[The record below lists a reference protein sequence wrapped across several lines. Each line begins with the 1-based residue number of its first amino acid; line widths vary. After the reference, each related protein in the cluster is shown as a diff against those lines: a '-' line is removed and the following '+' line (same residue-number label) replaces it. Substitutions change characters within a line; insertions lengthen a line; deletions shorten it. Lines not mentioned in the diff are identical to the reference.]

1 MARAGGAGPER
12 ALQGFIVEGEAGQA
26 AQRSVAAGRDE
37 ERRRRPGT
45 ARRPGSAGDA
55 ATCVHRAA
63 GRSRLGVAPAAGR
76 QPARQPAADAAAG
89 CQCCLPVSL
98 YDAAAAA
105 AAAAGR
111 RADNAYWLLRQGRV
125 FPLARVQGRC
135 VPVGGQP
142 VQLVGEIARRGRGGP
157 GAGAGC
163 DATCCVSRQS
173 LASSHPGGTAPLA
186 GQRSCRPVSAHRCS
200 YDARSDAPRT
210 RASLTAASAPPRP
223 PARRRGAAHEPARA
237 QALAGPSWQFAAT
250 VHASLPRSAA
260 PHGAH
265 RPRRALKRAHSAL

>member
-1 MARAGGAGPER
+1 
-12 ALQGFIVEGEAGQA
+12 VT
-26 AQRSVAAGRDE
+26 
-37 ERRRRPGT
+37 RRRAYIAPL
-45 ARRPGSAGDA
+45 AAHASVWRRPPAASQPASPPPTPPRAVNAACLFPCMTPPRPPRPPPDA
-55 ATCVHRAA
+55 APTT
-63 GRSRLGVAPAAGR
+63 LT
-76 QPARQPAADAAAG
+76 G
-89 CQCCLPVSL
+89 CC
-98 YDAAAAA
+98 
-105 AAAAGR
+105 G
-111 RADNAYWLLRQGRV
+111 QGRV